1 MDINAIEAV
10 LRDMRNQFVDEVPER
25 CQRMETLAKT
35 IAETGASGEAFDE
48 LYRYVHS
55 LKGSG
60 GTHGLPII
68 TNICHHFE
76 NLLTDAVSQSRM
88 SPALFAE
95 RMLSYIDL
103 LATTAEALRRGVS
116 VVDKEVE
123 LERLLHLRE
132 ARQRVALLAD
142 SSKTMQ
148 GLFRSALDGFGLKVI
163 VVDNGMQAL
172 MRLVHEPIDLL
183 VVGNEL
189 DELSGQ
195 AVIAALRESHGRNHN
210 IPVVLVKSAN
220 SALSDHVRASAVVTR
235 DARMVEQ
242 LPSVLEAILQQMQ
255 EVQKMQES
263 GTK

>member
-10 LRDMRNQFVDEVPER
+10 LRDMRNQFLDEIPER
-25 CQRMETLAKT
+25 CQRMESLARIISEKGT
-35 IAETGASGEAFDE
+35 GEAFDE
-48 LYRYVHS
+48 LYRHVHS

-88 SPALFAE
+88 SPSVYLE
-95 RMLSYIDL
+95 RMLAYVDL
-103 LATTAEALRRGVS
+103 LATTAEAIRRGAS

-132 ARQRVALLAD
+132 ARQRVALVAD
-142 SSKTMQ
+142 SSKAMQ
-148 GLFRSALDGFGLKVI
+148 GLFRSALDGFGLKII
-163 VVDNGMQAL
+163 VVNNGMQAL
-172 MRLVHEPIDLL
+172 IRLVHEPIDLL

-189 DELSGQ
+189 DELGGQ
-195 AVIAALRESHGRNHN
+195 AVVAALRESHGRNHG

-220 SALSDHVRASAVVTR
+220 SVLSDHVKVSAVVTR
-235 DARMVEQ
+235 DARMIEQ
-242 LPSVLEAILQQMQ
+242 LPTVLGRILQKI
-255 EVQKMQES
+255 EIGDAARS
-263 GTK
+263 